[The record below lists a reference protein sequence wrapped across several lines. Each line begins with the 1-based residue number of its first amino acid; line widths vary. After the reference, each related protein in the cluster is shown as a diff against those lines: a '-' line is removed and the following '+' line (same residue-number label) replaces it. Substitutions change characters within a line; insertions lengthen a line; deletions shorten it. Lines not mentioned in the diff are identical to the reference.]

1 MANKILVT
9 GATGRT
15 GSELIKALQSAGA
28 DIRAM
33 DRDPEKIA
41 ALSEQG
47 IESVV
52 GDLEKPET
60 IEQAMEG
67 IDKAFLLS
75 IEDPRLG
82 ELHGN
87 FAKAAQQAGVKH
99 LVRMSILVAMMPDS
113 PLVIGKWHRE
123 ADQAVMESGVPYTI
137 LQPAYF
143 MQNILRS
150 ADMIKAKDVLPGG
163 MGDGKVG
170 VIDLRDIAA
179 TAAAVLTN
187 EGHEGKTYVLTG
199 PEALSMADM
208 AVKLSAVLGREITY
222 MNMQPEEAKAGM
234 TKMGMPDEIA
244 DAWVAVG
251 QMISMGKA
259 DMVTDAVKE
268 VTGQVPRSFDQFAQD
283 FAGMFKDA

>member
-1 MANKILVT
+1 M
-9 GATGRT
+9 
-15 GSELIKALQSAGA
+15 
-28 DIRAM
+28 
-33 DRDPEKIA
+33 
-41 ALSEQG
+41 
-47 IESVV
+47 

-60 IEQAMEG
+60 IERAVEG
-67 IDKAFLLS
+67 INKAFLLS

-87 FAKAAQQAGVKH
+87 FAKAAKQAGVKH
-99 LVRMSILVAMMPDS
+99 LVRMSILIAMMPDS

-123 ADQAVMESGVPYTI
+123 ADQAIMDSGVPYTI

-143 MQNILRS
+143 MQNVLRF
-150 ADMIKAKDVLPGG
+150 ADMIKSKGVLPGG

-179 TAAAVLTN
+179 VAAAVLTD

-208 AVKLSAVLGREITY
+208 AAKLSAVLGKEITY
-222 MNMQPEEAKAGM
+222 MNMQLKEAKAGM
-234 TKMGMPDEIA
+234 TKMGMSDEIA

-259 DMVTDAVKE
+259 EMVTDAVKE
-268 VTGQVPRSFDQFAQD
+268 VTGEEPRSFDQFVQD
-283 FAGMFKDA
+283 FADIFKDA